1 VRQGGTV
8 GIWTLSTKGRTV
20 DVEAFLSNFVK
31 ALVPIFFAVDAIGV
45 LPIFM
50 GLTEGIERKQRQRI
64 VRQSLLTALL
74 VAGGFILLGKTV
86 FGLLGIT
93 IADFEMAGGAML
105 FLIAAL
111 DLVRAE
117 KTRAEGVET
126 IGAVPLGTPLIIGP
140 ATLTMALIL
149 VDLCGLYETLLAV
162 VVNIAVAGLV
172 FMSADF
178 FTRLLGK
185 PGSRAVSKVASL
197 ILAAI
202 AVMMI
207 RKGLLETFPFLGK

>member
-1 VRQGGTV
+1 MV
-8 GIWTLSTKGRTV
+8 GARTLGRKGYTV
-20 DVEAFLSNFVK
+20 DVQDFLANFVK

-45 LPIFM
+45 LPIFV
-50 GLTEGIERKQRQRI
+50 GLTDGIERRQRQRI

-74 VAGGFILLGKTV
+74 VAAGFILLGETV
-86 FGLLGIT
+86 FNLLGIT
-93 IADFEMAGGAML
+93 IQDFEMAGGATL

-117 KTRAEGVET
+117 KTRAEGIET

-149 VDLCGLYETLLAV
+149 ERLYGLPETLLAV

-172 FMSADF
+172 FSSADW

-185 PGSRAVSKVASL
+185 AGSRAVSKVAAL

-207 RKGLLETFPFLGK
+207 RKGMVETILQLGK